1 MRQHKIIA
9 FSFALI
15 VGLLLAIAP
24 ASASTVDVNFVGLGG
39 ASQNGVY
46 TYPYYLT
53 VNNGPWTPMMCD
65 DFYDHISVGDSWQA
79 NITQLSSGDMSQT
92 RFGDLTKYQEAAYL
106 LLQTR
111 VVDQS
116 QWGNINWAVWD
127 IFDPSADPGA
137 AYQPGVDYWLTK
149 AETVDL
155 SKINFSGVWIVTPT
169 GGYGQEFLYA
179 TPEPGTLLLIGSGL
193 LGLWAR
199 RRRQA

>member
-1 MRQHKIIA
+1 MRQHKIIVS
-9 FSFALI
+9 SFVLI
-15 VGLLLAIAP
+15 VGLLLAIVP

-53 VNNGPWTPMMCD
+53 INHGPWTPMMCD
-65 DFYDHISVGDSWQA
+65 DFFDHISVGDSWQA
-79 NITQLSSGDMSQT
+79 TITQLSSGDMSLT
-92 RFGDLTKYQEAAYL
+92 RFGDLTKYEQAAYL

-111 VVDQS
+111 FTNPS
-116 QWGNINWAVWD
+116 EWGNINWAVWK
-127 IFDPSADPGA
+127 IFDPNIDPGS
-137 AYQPGVDYWLTK
+137 AYETGVDYWLTK

-155 SKINFSGVWIVTPT
+155 STINFSNIEIFTPT

-179 TPEPGTLLLIGSGL
+179 TPEPGTLLLLGTGLIGF
-193 LGLWAR
+193 WAH

>member
-79 NITQLSSGDMSQT
+79 TSRS
-92 RFGDLTKYQEAAYL
+92 
-106 LLQTR
+106 
-111 VVDQS
+111 
-116 QWGNINWAVWD
+116 
-127 IFDPSADPGA
+127 
-137 AYQPGVDYWLTK
+137 
-149 AETVDL
+149 
-155 SKINFSGVWIVTPT
+155 
-169 GGYGQEFLYA
+169 
-179 TPEPGTLLLIGSGL
+179 
-193 LGLWAR
+193 
-199 RRRQA
+199 